1 MGQGTCGAWRGWSR
15 GGAHV
20 GPGGALGPEKLWRD
34 FDHGVDSV
42 IHISTYLFYF
52 YFGIFM
58 LLFVYFVSVI

>member
-1 MGQGTCGAWRGWSR
+1 M
-15 GGAHV
+15 

-34 FDHGVDSV
+34 LDHGVDSV

-58 LLFVYFVSVI
+58 LLFVCFFSVI